1 MLADSDICCID
12 EFDRTSRATR
22 DVLHD
27 VVERPTP
34 SITKGDII
42 CNRNAGG

>member
-12 EFDRTSRATR
+12 EFDRTSGATR
-22 DVLHD
+22 DVPHD

-42 CNRNAGG
+42 CTRNAGG